1 MTANNEQFCSVDC
14 SSDGTEDEKVTYSI
28 TEQLFEL
35 LQSKGFSENAIKKSI
50 VAGCIDESTCTQWIN
65 MHEGHPELD
74 TPLEEGITVIIKP
87 KRILTEEERA
97 KKVEELREKAKE
109 KKLAREAEEKA
120 DELRREKER
129 IEFRKTAGEIEKR
142 RSEMLKEK
150 KLRDE
155 KNEIELDAKARRRAK
170 LKIKID
176 AFVRTG
182 KSVEDA
188 TVMAEVKL
196 REEEEEAA
204 RKKEE
209 TKKIDRAARVNVA
222 APQFVVLRNALN
234 VLEEIYAEPLPDGH
248 KAASLLKCLKECDGG
263 AQAASLL
270 KTIVSNICSEP
281 LNTKV
286 RVLKTTTNSFTNKI
300 LPYPDLLRILR
311 FCDFDM
317 AEDAEGN
324 KVLISNLVLLGKIKE
339 VLALL

>member
-1 MTANNEQFCSVDC
+1 MTSNNEQFSRVDC
-14 SSDGTEDEKVTYSI
+14 SNEGAEDEKTPYSI
-28 TEQLFEL
+28 TEQLFEG

-65 MHEGHPELD
+65 MHEGHPERD

-129 IEFRKTAGEIEKR
+129 IEFRKMAGEIEKQ

-155 KNEIELDAKARRRAK
+155 KKEKELDAMARHRVK

-176 AFVRTG
+176 AYVRSG
-182 KSVEDA
+182 KSLEDA
-188 TVMAEVKL
+188 TAMAEEKL
-196 REEEEEAA
+196 REEEEAAKREEEA
-204 RKKEE
+204 KKVV
-209 TKKIDRAARVNVA
+209 RVPSVSI
-222 APQFVVLRNALN
+222 PTPHFVVHRNAIN
-234 VLEEIYAEPLPDGH
+234 VLEEIYDEPCPDVM
-248 KAASLLKCLKECDGG
+248 KAASILRCLRERDAD

-270 KTIVSNICSEP
+270 KTIISNICSDP
-281 LNTKV
+281 LNTKL
-286 RVLKTTTNSFTNKI
+286 RVLKTTTNSFTTKI
-300 LPYPDLLRILR
+300 LPYPDLIRILR

-324 KVLISNLVLLGKIKE
+324 KVLISNLVVLGKIKE
-339 VLALL
+339 VLSLL